1 MLSDRRVW
9 VKCRLQGDVFWNV
22 TVHNY
27 SDTDWVKHFRMSRD
41 TFMYLANELKPALQ
55 KQVTNWRKPIDYRR
69 RLGTVIWWFVTPCE
83 YRTVAELFGIGEA
96 TLCKLIR
103 EICCGIQR
111 LMLIKYIHLPYG
123 PELEH
128 ALSGFASRGM
138 PFCVGAIDGTH
149 IPIISPREN
158 PADYHNRKGWHS
170 IILQG
175 VVDHKMWHT
184 DSKYRQFSFLLV
196 N

>member
-1 MLSDRRVW
+1 ME
-9 VKCRLQGDVFWNV
+9 CN
-22 TVHNY
+22 VHNY

-69 RLGTVIWWFVTPCE
+69 RLDAVIWWFATLCE

-96 TLCKLIR
+96 TLWKLIR
-103 EICCGIQR
+103 EVCRGIQR
-111 LMLIKYIHLPYG
+111 LMLRKYIHLPYG

-175 VVDHKMWHT
+175 VVDHKMWQVNT
-184 DSKYRQFSFLLV
+184 DNFLSFW
-196 N
+196 